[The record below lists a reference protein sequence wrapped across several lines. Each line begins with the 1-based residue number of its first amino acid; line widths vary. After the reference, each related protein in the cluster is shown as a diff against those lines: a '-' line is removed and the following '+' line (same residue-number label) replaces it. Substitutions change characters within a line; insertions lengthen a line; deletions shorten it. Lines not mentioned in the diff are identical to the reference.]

1 MIYVFDTSP
10 LSVLFKH
17 YYRGRFPT
25 LWLQFEGMVRARSA
39 LSVREVRAE
48 LLDSQVEDRVKK
60 WAANFPDFFTTP
72 TTIEALFLNKIYS
85 VHHFQQNIG
94 RKKLLAG
101 GKNAD
106 SFVIAKANA
115 VDGTVVTLEKRTQTG
130 ARIPDICD
138 HFEIPC
144 ISLEKFMED
153 AGWRF

>member
-1 MIYVFDTSP
+1 MIYVFDNSP
-10 LSVLFKH
+10 LSVLFSH

-25 LWLQFEGMVRARSA
+25 LWQHFEWLVKAGTA

-48 LLDSQVEDRVKK
+48 LLDSQVEHQVKE
-60 WAANFPDFFTTP
+60 WAAKFPGFFTTP
-72 TTIEALFLNKIYS
+72 TTLEALFLKKIYS
-85 VHHFQQNIG
+85 VRHFQQNIG

-115 VDGTVVTLEKRTQTG
+115 VGGTVVTLEKRTHTG

-138 HFEIPC
+138 HFSIPC
-144 ISLEKFMED
+144 VSLEEFMED
-153 AGWRF
+153 SGWRF